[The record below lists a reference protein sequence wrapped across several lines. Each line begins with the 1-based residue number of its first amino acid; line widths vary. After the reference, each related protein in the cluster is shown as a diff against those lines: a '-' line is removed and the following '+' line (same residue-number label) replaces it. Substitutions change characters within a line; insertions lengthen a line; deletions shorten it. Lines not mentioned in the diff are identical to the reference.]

1 MATIE
6 TLFGEEAGVLRRSRY
21 QLLLL
26 ANINVALG
34 TVLVSPLLEALTG
47 PFAVTEAQAG
57 LMITMFTAPS
67 VVGIPLVGA
76 ESGSNGPRWLVAAV

>member
-26 ANINVALG
+26 ANINAALG

-47 PFAVTEAQAG
+47 PFAVPGRRPA
-57 LMITMFTAPS
+57 
-67 VVGIPLVGA
+67 
-76 ESGSNGPRWLVAAV
+76 